1 MYRQVEQQK
10 MLKLKEQSDST
21 IKKLNSEIQVMNE
34 ISLYTSTSIQ
44 FFWFISWIQI
54 VPKESIHIGEN
65 ICHVLTFSF

>member
-44 FFWFISWIQI
+44 S
-54 VPKESIHIGEN
+54 
-65 ICHVLTFSF
+65 

>member
-34 ISLYTSTSIQ
+34 ISLYTSTAIQ
-44 FFWFISWIQI
+44 
-54 VPKESIHIGEN
+54 
-65 ICHVLTFSF
+65 SF

>member
-10 MLKLKEQSDST
+10 MLKLKEHSDST

-44 FFWFISWIQI
+44 SFWFIS
-54 VPKESIHIGEN
+54 
-65 ICHVLTFSF
+65 

>member
-44 FFWFISWIQI
+44 FF
-54 VPKESIHIGEN
+54 
-65 ICHVLTFSF
+65 

>member
-34 ISLYTSTSIQ
+34 ISLYTSISIQ
-44 FFWFISWIQI
+44 S
-54 VPKESIHIGEN
+54 
-65 ICHVLTFSF
+65 

>member
-44 FFWFISWIQI
+44 SFWFIS
-54 VPKESIHIGEN
+54 
-65 ICHVLTFSF
+65 